1 MQLDDS
7 ILKIIEFSNA
17 QELKEARDIIQRIRR
32 RELYQ
37 VSYLQLQDGEEVVPF
52 EILHVSKSLT
62 SPRVNLG

>member
-17 QELKEARDIIQRIRR
+17 QELKEARDIIQRIQR

-37 VSYLQLQDGEEVVPF
+37 VSYYNCKMG
-52 EILHVSKSLT
+52 KK
-62 SPRVNLG
+62 